1 MKNGQTSVLFK
12 YFVKNQLKKQDLRYS
27 DLAEHLNLSLAAV
40 KKIMTEG
47 DFKLSRMESI
57 ASWLGFT
64 LLEALQIIDNESYAK
79 SFLTPSQE
87 KILANDPMN
96 FYVLILLVCCFS
108 LKEVSSR
115 TQISQQN
122 LQKILLI
129 LDKAGI
135 IELYSNNKFRILI
148 SPPYHMDLKGP
159 LYKRLIPPFLKV
171 CCRQVEKENK
181 GALLFKAYEMYMTDE
196 FADKFKK
203 EINTIADHYLKLSKI
218 SARAN
223 QSTKL
228 KPVTILL
235 FLNQHDSWRE
245 VLLAQSRS

>member
-1 MKNGQTSVLFK
+1 
-12 YFVKNQLKKQDLRYS
+12 
-27 DLAEHLNLSLAAV
+27 
-40 KKIMTEG
+40 
-47 DFKLSRMESI
+47 
-57 ASWLGFT
+57 
-64 LLEALQIIDNESYAK
+64 
-79 SFLTPSQE
+79 
-87 KILANDPMN
+87 
-96 FYVLILLVCCFS
+96 
-108 LKEVSSR
+108 
-115 TQISQQN
+115 
-122 LQKILLI
+122 
-129 LDKAGI
+129 
-135 IELYSNNKFRILI
+135 
-148 SPPYHMDLKGP
+148 MDLKGP

-196 FADKFKK
+196 FADKFKN

>member
-12 YFVKNQLKKQDLRYS
+12 NFVKSQLKKQNLRYS
-27 DLAEHLNLSLAAV
+27 DLAEHLNLSLPAV

-64 LLEALQIIDNESYAK
+64 LLEALQIIDNESYAM
-79 SFLTPSQE
+79 SFLTTGQE
-87 KILANDPMN
+87 KILANDPIA
-96 FYVLILLVCCFS
+96 FYVLILLGCGFS

-115 TQISQQN
+115 AKISKKN
-122 LQKILLI
+122 LEKILLI
-129 LDKAGI
+129 LDKASI
-135 IELYSNNKFRILI
+135 IELYANNKFRVLI

-159 LYKRLIPPFLKV
+159 LYKRFIPPFLKT
-171 CCRQVEKENK
+171 CSRQVEKENK
-181 GALLFKAYEMYMTDE
+181 NALLFKAYEMYMTDE
-196 FADKFKK
+196 FADKFKN
-203 EINTIADHYLKLSKI
+203 EINTVADHYLKLSKI

-223 QSTKL
+223 QTASL

-245 VLLAQSRS
+245 VLLGQSGS